1 MIAATLKLLL
11 LSPLRYV
18 ALAALA
24 TAGLAAAPVAA
35 QAQQVLVIVNGDPIT
50 AYDVEQRMK
59 LVQISGQKSPDR
71 QAAIQELIDEKL
83 KIQLLKRFMIEGIEG
98 DVENAYANMARRMR
112 TTPSGF
118 TEQLSKSGITPA
130 TLKHRIRAEII
141 WNQIVRGRFQS
152 SLQISD
158 KDILAKM
165 ETAKPDESKM
175 VGYDYTLRPI
185 VFIVPRG
192 SPQAVIEARKKEA
205 EALKARFDDCDQGIA
220 LARGM
225 RDIAV
230 RPPIAK
236 SSTDLAPEL
245 RAILDK
251 TEVGKLSTPEVT
263 TQGIEVYALCSKKQ
277 SAADNTPGRKEV
289 RDELYSE
296 QFKTL
301 SARFLKELRTQ
312 AMIEYKQQ

>member
-1 MIAATLKLLL
+1 
-11 LSPLRYV
+11 
-18 ALAALA
+18 
-24 TAGLAAAPVAA
+24 
-35 QAQQVLVIVNGDPIT
+35 VLVIVNGDPIT

>member
-1 MIAATLKLLL
+1 MIASISKY
-11 LSPLRYV
+11 LRPA
-18 ALAALA
+18 ALAAALLLVC
-24 TAGLAAAPVAA
+24 AGGA
-35 QAQQVLVIVNGDPIT
+35 QAQQVLVMVNGDPIT
-50 AYDVEQRMK
+50 NYDVEQRMK
-59 LVQISGQKSPDR
+59 LVQVSGQKAPDR
-71 QAAIQELIDEKL
+71 QATIQELIDEKL
-83 KIQLLKRFMIEGIEG
+83 KIQLLKKFVIEGMDQ

-118 TEQLSKSGITPA
+118 TEQLAKSGIGTG
-130 TLKHRIRAEII
+130 TLKQRIKAEIT

-152 SLQISD
+152 TLQVND
-158 KDILAKM
+158 KDVLAKM
-165 ETAKPDESKM
+165 EANKPDESKM

-192 SPQAVIEARKKEA
+192 SPPAVVEQRKKEA
-205 EALKARFDDCDQGIA
+205 DALRARFEYCDQGIT
-220 LARGM
+220 LARGL

-251 TEVGKLSTPEVT
+251 TEVGKLSSPEVT

-277 SAADNTPGRKEV
+277 SAADNTPGRKEI

-296 QFKTL
+296 QFKAVST
-301 SARFLKELRTQ
+301 RYLKELRSQ
-312 AMIEYKQQ
+312 AMIEYRQQ

>member
-1 MIAATLKLLL
+1 MIAPTLKRLP
-11 LSPLRYV
+11 LSPLRLV
-18 ALAALA
+18 ALVTLA
-24 TAGLAAAPVAA
+24 CAWLAAVPAGA

-59 LVQISGQKSPDR
+59 LSQLSGQKTTDR
-71 QAAIQELIDEKL
+71 QATIQELIDEKI
-83 KIQLLKRFMIEGIEG
+83 KIQLLKRFMIEGMDQ

-112 TTPSGF
+112 TTAAGF
-118 TEQLSKSGITPA
+118 TEQLAKSGINSS
-130 TLKHRIRAEII
+130 TLKHRIRAEIT

-158 KDILAKM
+158 KDVLAKM
-165 ETAKPDESKM
+165 ETNKPDESKM

-185 VFIVPRG
+185 VFIIPRG
-192 SPQAVIEARKKEA
+192 SPPTLVEARTKEA
-205 EALKARFDDCDQGIA
+205 EALKARFENCDQGVA
-220 LARGM
+220 LARTL
-225 RDIAV
+225 RDVAV
-230 RPPIAK
+230 RAPIVK
-236 SSTDLAPEL
+236 SSTELAPEL

-251 TEVGKLSTPEVT
+251 TEIGKLSAPEQT
-263 TQGIEVYALCSKKQ
+263 TQGIEIYALCAKKQ

-301 SARFLKELRTQ
+301 SARYLKELRSQ